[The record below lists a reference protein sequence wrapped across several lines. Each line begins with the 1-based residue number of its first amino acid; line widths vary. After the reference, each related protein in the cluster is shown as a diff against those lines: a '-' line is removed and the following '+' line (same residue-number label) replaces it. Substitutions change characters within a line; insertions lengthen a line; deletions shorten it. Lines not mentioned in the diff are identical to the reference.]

1 MMPLNTE
8 FEGMAGSQTE
18 LVEVMASTPLQNPA
32 QVPGLRVGEGDVLG
46 EIRKQKLDKQAD
58 KKTPLDFQSNSFIF
72 FPPTNGQYLKD

>member
-32 QVPGLRVGEGDVLG
+32 QVPGLRVGEGWCSG
-46 EIRKQKLDKQAD
+46 GNQEIETRQTSKQKNP
-58 KKTPLDFQSNSFIF
+58 TG
-72 FPPTNGQYLKD
+72 FPI

>member
-1 MMPLNTE
+1 MAVMMPLNTE

-46 EIRKQKLDKQAD
+46 EIRK
-58 KKTPLDFQSNSFIF
+58 
-72 FPPTNGQYLKD
+72 